1 MICPF
6 SEVANCIPSDCPL
19 WVENEG
25 CAFYVIAKS
34 LLKKQEPPKEGNNG
48 SSRKEASSDL

>member
-6 SEVANCIPSDCPL
+6 SEVANCVPSDCPL

-25 CAFYVIAKS
+25 CAFYVIAKY
-34 LLKKQEPPKEGNNG
+34 LLKEQEPPNEDEHGN
-48 SSRKEASSDL
+48 

>member
-6 SEVANCIPSDCPL
+6 SEVASCAPLDCPL
-19 WVENEG
+19 WVDNEG

-34 LLKKQEPPKEGNNG
+34 LLKKQE
-48 SSRKEASSDL
+48 SSTETERSEA